1 MVSRFISM
9 THSEE
14 PQLKSLSNKIN
25 LLEGI
30 LDNLGAYIYSKD
42 TDGCY
47 TYVNQSVLNLFKKT
61 REEVIGFDDS
71 HFFDLTLSQQ
81 LKDNDQK
88 VIRDAKPLESEETNY
103 IKDSKIIHIFRTVKS
118 PLFDENNEVIGV
130 CGVSTDITQERTLQ
144 NTINKQ
150 KHLLNA
156 VLDNIDSY
164 IYMKDSERVFKYVN
178 NKVAE
183 LFGDTAENIIGKKD
197 SEVLPPETAE
207 HFHKSDQRVFESG
220 KKVTIEESSEDE
232 SGKIHHFI
240 STKIP
245 FQQQGEPPSLIGFS
259 TDVTE
264 LFNLKEEFKKQ
275 ANIEPLTGLFNR
287 RYFVEHA
294 EREFNRALRHSSN
307 LALMSIDIDY
317 FKNINDKYGHPA
329 GDQVLIEVSKCLT
342 SYIRNEDIL
351 ARIGGEE
358 FSILL
363 PETTLQ
369 AARDVAERIRVGQSK
384 MMIKG
389 LWQGEINITVSIGI
403 SCLRS
408 NDQNF
413 ERLFSRTD
421 KALYIAK
428 DLGRNA
434 VYCLK

>member
-1 MVSRFISM
+1 MVNPETPKIK
-9 THSEE
+9 H
-14 PQLKSLSNKIN
+14 LSNKVN

-30 LDNLGAYIYSKD
+30 LNNVGAYIYSKD
-42 TDGCY
+42 LEGRY
-47 TYVNQSVLNLFKKT
+47 TYVNQSVLDLFQKT
-61 REEVIGFDDS
+61 NAEVIGFDDS
-71 HFFDLTLSQQ
+71 HFFDLALSQQ

-88 VIRDAKPLESEETNY
+88 VMREAKSLVSEETNY
-103 IKDSKIIHIFRTVKS
+103 IKGSKEAIIYRTVKS
-118 PLFDENNEVIGV
+118 PLFDENNVVIGV
-130 CGVSTDITQERTLQ
+130 CGVSTDITQEKLLQ

-150 KHLLNA
+150 KHLLDA

-164 IYMKDSERVFKYVN
+164 IYMKDNQRVFKYVN

-183 LFGDTAENIIGKKD
+183 LFGESAENIIGKKD
-197 SEVLPPETAE
+197 TEVLPLETAE
-207 HFHKSDQRVFESG
+207 HFNESDQRVFDSG

-232 SGKIHHFI
+232 NGDIHHFI

-245 FQQQGEPPSLIGFS
+245 LQQQGELPSLIGFS

-275 ANIEPLTGLFNR
+275 ANTEPLTKLFNR

-294 EREFNRALRHSSN
+294 EREFNRAQRHMSN

-329 GDQVLIEVSKCLT
+329 GDKVLIEVSECLN

-369 AARDVAERIRVGQSK
+369 AAKEVAERIRVGQSK
-384 MMIKG
+384 MSLTG
-389 LWQGEINITVSIGI
+389 YWQGEINVTVSIGI

-408 NDQNF
+408 NDQSF
-413 ERLFSRTD
+413 EQLFSRTD

-434 VYCLK
+434 VYDLK

>member
-1 MVSRFISM
+1 M
-9 THSEE
+9 TDPEK
-14 PQLKSLSNKIN
+14 PQRKDLSNKIN

-30 LDNLGAYIYSKD
+30 LNNVGAYIYSKD
-42 TDGCY
+42 LQGRY

-61 REEVIGFDDS
+61 NEEVIGFDDS
-71 HFFDLTLSQQ
+71 HFFDLALSQQ

-88 VIRDAKPLESEETNY
+88 VIHGKKPLESEETNY
-103 IKDSKIIHIFRTVKS
+103 IKDSKNIHIFRTVKS
-118 PLFDENNEVIGV
+118 PLFDENNQVIGL
-130 CGVSTDITQERTLQ
+130 CGVSTDITQEKMLQ
-144 NTINKQ
+144 NTISKQ
-150 KHLLNA
+150 KHLLDA

-164 IYMKDSERVFKYVN
+164 IYMKDKDRVFKYVN

-183 LFGDTAENIIGKKD
+183 LFGDKAENIIGRKD
-197 SEVLPPETAE
+197 TDVLPLETAE
-207 HFHKSDQRVFESG
+207 HFHKSDQKVFEHG

-232 SGKIHHFI
+232 DGKLHHFI

-245 FQQQGEPPSLIGFS
+245 FQQEDEPPSLIGFS

-275 ANIEPLTGLFNR
+275 ANTEPLTELFNR

-294 EREFNRALRHSSN
+294 EREFNRAQRHSSS
-307 LALMSIDIDY
+307 LALMSIDIDH
-317 FKNINDKYGHPA
+317 FKHINDKYGHPA

-342 SYIRNEDIL
+342 SFIRNEDIL

-369 AARDVAERIRVGQSK
+369 AAKEAAERIRIGQSK
-384 MMIKG
+384 TMIKG
-389 LWQGEINITVSIGI
+389 YWSGEINITVSIGI
-403 SCLRS
+403 SCLRV
-408 NDQNF
+408 NDKNF
-413 ERLFSRTD
+413 EQLFSRTD

-434 VYCLK
+434 VYYLE